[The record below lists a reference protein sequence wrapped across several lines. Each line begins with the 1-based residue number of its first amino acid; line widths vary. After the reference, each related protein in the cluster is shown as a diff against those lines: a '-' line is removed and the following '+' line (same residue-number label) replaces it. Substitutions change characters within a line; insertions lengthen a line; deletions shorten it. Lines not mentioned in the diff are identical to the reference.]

1 MDHRVPY
8 PLVALLLIG
17 ALVTGCAPVESS
29 VSRSAPHLPVP
40 VLAKS
45 ATRSS
50 PTNQPLCPTTRGNL
64 NTQLPRD
71 SVEASWRWP
80 QLAWRLSCPGTMSVV
95 FLLR

>member
-1 MDHRVPY
+1 MARRVPFA
-8 PLVALLLIG
+8 LVDLLLIG
-17 ALVTGCAPVESS
+17 AFVSGCAPVESS

-50 PTNQPLCPTTRGNL
+50 PTNQPLCPTTRGYP
-64 NTQLPRD
+64 NTQIPRD

-95 FLLR
+95 FLLH